1 MAAELF
7 MAKKKTA
14 GPETTPIASTP
25 AAPAK
30 RRAAARPKSGSAPIE
45 TAPAESTGGPIDR
58 DTAPDMGAGAVGGAP
73 SDSAAPYAP
82 TFEQIA
88 EEAYQ
93 RYLNRGGSH
102 GADFEDWIEAERK
115 LRERTRS

>member
-1 MAAELF
+1 

-14 GPETTPIASTP
+14 GSETTPTTP

-30 RRAAARPKSGSAPIE
+30 RRAAARPKAN
-45 TAPAESTGGPIDR
+45 APAETAAAETLGGPIESR

-93 RYLNRGGSH
+93 RYLSRGGSH
-102 GADFEDWIEAERK
+102 GADFDDWIEAERQ
-115 LRERTRS
+115 LRDRSRS